1 MDPLPAAPKLRGDI
15 ILEVFTHK
23 SLRFPGAP
31 INEDSEFGDNER
43 LSILGEKVLQLAVTF
58 ALFNKRPMLKA
69 EDIEVRHSGDR
80 SKHHTDL
87 SRSRGRQTMRSR
99 MRRL

>member
-1 MDPLPAAPKLRGDI
+1 MESLPAAPKLRGDI

-43 LSILGEKVLQLAVTF
+43 LAVLGEKVLELAVTF
-58 ALFNKRPMLKA
+58 ALFNKRPILKA
-69 EDIEVRHSGDR
+69 EEIEVRHS
-80 SKHHTDL
+80 
-87 SRSRGRQTMRSR
+87 
-99 MRRL
+99 

>member
-1 MDPLPAAPKLRGDI
+1 MESLPAAPKLRGDI

-43 LSILGEKVLQLAVTF
+43 LSVLGEKVLELAVTF

-69 EDIEVRHSGDR
+69 EEIEVRHS
-80 SKHHTDL
+80 
-87 SRSRGRQTMRSR
+87 
-99 MRRL
+99 